1 MYSIQTGEWKNK
13 LVDTDVIKYL
23 IEKFEEKIRSDP
35 LTPEFVKLANYYLIN
50 GNVNEA
56 VNLLKAGLDF
66 YPNYTTAKLILGKCY
81 LANRYFLDAKKIF
94 ERILAENPGLS
105 IIKKY
110 LEIAND
116 LTKQEVSRKHE
127 DDIIPKL
134 DFKAPVFNDSDFN
147 YNLFP
152 SYEIEDVIKD
162 RIEVNE
168 SEESAEYKEFKNVF
182 ESPYYFR
189 REPAKPTL
197 EKKRL
202 KNKFEVKIITETL
215 ADIFA
220 KQGNYFDAIEA
231 YSYLLKIKPDKKEI
245 LEGKISEVEVQIQ
258 KLIND
263 F

>member
-1 MYSIQTGEWKNK
+1 M
-13 LVDTDVIKYL
+13 VDTDVIKYL
-23 IEKFEEKIRSDP
+23 IEKFEEKTRSNP

-56 VNLLKAGLDF
+56 ISLLLAGLNI

-81 LANRYFLDAKKIF
+81 LANRYFFDAKKIF
-94 ERILAENPGLS
+94 EQILADNPGLS
-105 IIKKY
+105 IAKKY

-116 LTKQEVSRKHE
+116 LTKQEVSRKHD

-134 DFKAPVFNDSDFN
+134 DFKAPVFNDFDFN

-152 SYEIEDVIKD
+152 SYEIEDVIKEK
-162 RIEVNE
+162 IEV
-168 SEESAEYKEFKNVF
+168 SEIEETTEYKEFKNVF
-182 ESPYYFR
+182 ESPYFFR
-189 REPAKPTL
+189 RENTKPAS

-202 KNKFEVKIITETL
+202 KNKFEIRIITETL

-231 YSYLLKIKPDKKEI
+231 YSLRCRYR
-245 LEGKISEVEVQIQ
+245 
-258 KLIND
+258 N
-263 F
+263 

>member
-1 MYSIQTGEWKNK
+1 M
-13 LVDTDVIKYL
+13 VDNDVIKYL
-23 IEKFEEKIRSDP
+23 IQKFEDKLRVNP

-56 VNLLKAGLDF
+56 ISLLQAGLDF
-66 YPNYTTAKLILGKCY
+66 YPHYTTARLLLGKCY
-81 LANRYFLDAKKIF
+81 LANRYFFDAKKLF
-94 ERILAENPGLS
+94 EQMLAVYPDMNIVL
-105 IIKKY
+105 KY

-116 LTKQEVSRKHE
+116 LTKSEVSRKHE
-127 DDIIPKL
+127 EDIIPKL
-134 DFKAPVFNDSDFN
+134 EFKAPVFNDYDFN

-152 SYEIEDVIKD
+152 SYEIEDMGGDKID
-162 RIEVNE
+162 ITGLDETND
-168 SEESAEYKEFKNVF
+168 YKEFVKVF
-182 ESPYYFR
+182 ESPYFFKK
-189 REPAKPTL
+189 ESTASLP

-202 KNKFEVKIITETL
+202 KNKFEVRIITETL

-231 YSYLLKIKPDKKEI
+231 YTYLLKIKPERKES
-245 LEGKISEVEVQIQ
+245 LESKISEVEVQIQ

>member
-1 MYSIQTGEWKNK
+1 
-13 LVDTDVIKYL
+13 LVDTDIIQYL
-23 IEKFEEKIRSDP
+23 ITKLEDKIRANP
-35 LTPEFVKLANYYLIN
+35 LSPEYVKLANYYLIN

-56 VNLLKAGLDF
+56 IDLLHAGLNF
-66 YPNYTTAKLILGKCY
+66 YPNYITAKLILGKAY

-94 ERILAENPGLS
+94 EQVLSENPDVS
-105 IIKKY
+105 IAQKY
-110 LEIAND
+110 LDISSDMAKN
-116 LTKQEVSRKHE
+116 EVSRKID

-134 DFKAPVFNDSDFN
+134 EFKAPEFNDYEYS

-152 SYEIEDVIKD
+152 SYEIDEFSRQNIDA
-162 RIEVNE
+162 NE
-168 SEESAEYKEFKNVF
+168 IAESSEFIEFKKVF
-182 ESPYYFR
+182 ESPHFFKGGSK
-189 REPAKPTL
+189 KPVY

-202 KNKFEVKIITETL
+202 RNKFEVKIITETL

-231 YSYLLKIKPDKKEI
+231 YTYLLKIKPERKET
-245 LEGKISEVEVQIQ
+245 LENKINEVEVQIN

>member
-1 MYSIQTGEWKNK
+1 M
-13 LVDTDVIKYL
+13 VDTDIIKYL
-23 IEKFEEKIRSDP
+23 ISKFEDKVRVNP

-56 VNLLKAGLDF
+56 IELLHAGLKF
-66 YPNYTTAKLILGKCY
+66 YPNYTTARIILGKCY
-81 LANRYFLDAKKIF
+81 LANRYFIDAKRLF
-94 ERILAENPGLS
+94 EQILAENPDLA
-105 IIKKY
+105 IVQKY
-110 LEIAND
+110 LDIAAD
-116 LTKQEVSRKHE
+116 LTKNEVSRRHE
-127 DDIIPKL
+127 EDLVPKL
-134 DFKAPVFNDSDFN
+134 DFRAPAFNDYEFS

-152 SYEIEDVIKD
+152 SYEIDEFNSGGKLLDEID
-162 RIEVNE
+162 DN
-168 SEESAEYKEFKNVF
+168 AEFKEFKNVF
-182 ESPYYFR
+182 ESPHYFKKD
-189 REPAKPTL
+189 AVKPSF

-231 YSYLLKIKPDKKEI
+231 YSHLLKIKPDRREA
-245 LEGKISEVEVQIQ
+245 LESKISEAEVQIN

>member
-1 MYSIQTGEWKNK
+1 M
-13 LVDTDVIKYL
+13 VDSDIIRYL
-23 IEKFEEKIRSDP
+23 ISKFEDKVRNNP

-50 GNVNEA
+50 GSVTEA
-56 VNLLKAGLDF
+56 IDLLHAGLKF
-66 YPNYTTAKLILGKCY
+66 YPNYVTAKILLGKCY
-81 LANRYFLDAKKIF
+81 LANKYFIDGKKIF
-94 ERILAENPGLS
+94 EQILAENPDME
-105 IIKKY
+105 IIRKY
-110 LEIAND
+110 LDIAND
-116 LTKQEVSRKHE
+116 LTKNEVSRKHE

-134 DFKAPVFNDSDFN
+134 DFKAPPFNDYEFS

-152 SYEIEDVIKD
+152 SYEIDEIIGENK
-162 RIEVNE
+162 ILETIGELNE
-168 SEESAEYKEFKNVF
+168 YNDFKNIV
-182 ESPYYFR
+182 ESPHYFKKDIV
-189 REPAKPTL
+189 KPSF

-231 YSYLLKIKPDKKEI
+231 YSHLLKIKPERREV
-245 LEGKISEVEVQIQ
+245 LESKISEVEVQIN

>member
-1 MYSIQTGEWKNK
+1 M
-13 LVDTDVIKYL
+13 VDTDVIKYL
-23 IEKFEEKIRSDP
+23 IEKFEEKIRSNP

-50 GNVNEA
+50 GNVNESIS
-56 VNLLKAGLDF
+56 LLNAGLHF

-81 LANRYFLDAKKIF
+81 LANRYFFDAKKIF
-94 ERILAENPGLS
+94 EQILADNPGLS
-105 IIKKY
+105 IVNKY

-134 DFKAPVFNDSDFN
+134 DFKAPVFNDFDFN

-152 SYEIEDVIKD
+152 SYEIEEIVKD
-162 RIEVNE
+162 RVEVNE
-168 SEESAEYKEFKNVF
+168 AEETPEYKEFKNVF
-182 ESPYYFR
+182 ESPYFFR
-189 REPAKPTL
+189 REITKPAI

-202 KNKFEVKIITETL
+202 KNKFEVRIITETL

-231 YSYLLKIKPDKKEI
+231 YSYLLKIKPERQEI